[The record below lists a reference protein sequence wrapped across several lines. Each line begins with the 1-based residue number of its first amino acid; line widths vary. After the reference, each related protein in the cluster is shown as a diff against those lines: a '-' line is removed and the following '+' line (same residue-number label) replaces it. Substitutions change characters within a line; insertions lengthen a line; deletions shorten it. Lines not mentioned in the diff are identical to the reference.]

1 MKCTGSLS
9 STAYFNQW
17 RCKLRYLIVLMIFI
31 LSGIAFGAT
40 GDKPNQM
47 IIPFRNVSSSTK
59 PAGCIVGEMKRNDA
73 YVFMCAS
80 SSQWRR
86 LAIGD
91 GF

>member
-1 MKCTGSLS
+1 M
-9 STAYFNQW
+9 
-17 RCKLRYLIVLMIFI
+17 RYLIVLMIFI

-47 IIPFRNVSSSTK
+47 VVPFRNVSSSTK
-59 PAGCIVGEMKRNDA
+59 PAGCAVGEMKRNDA

-80 SSQWRR
+80 SSRWRR